1 MYRLYCALYTRKDEL
16 PTQQEIE
23 LARGDAPIDGDA
35 AKAYLGKVETATAN
49 IIKSLETQAK
59 KARASAL
66 L

>member
-1 MYRLYCALYTRKDEL
+1 MYRLHCALYTCKDKL
-16 PTQQEIE
+16 PAQQEIE
-23 LARGDAPIDGDA
+23 PPRGGVPIDGDA